1 MIGME
6 RQSLLLISSVT
17 IFALW
22 LSLMLSRDMV
32 EKFEECPTEGR
43 SRSEYIEAGTDM
55 DKKKCIIRYN
65 EEREKMMKEYNSVS
79 DKIMSTILTIR
90 AAIAAATKSEKT
102 ERELS
107 LIKREMLMEKANL
120 EVYRHTM
127 KKLEIDIHPRLR
139 DKAAEVEFDN
149 KVKKTSIEFERV
161 YNSVEVALMAIDR
174 IVYAKKALTRATM
187 NAENQARVHS
197 RQLALERNRAAQARA
212 AQARAVQARAA
223 QTRAAQAQAQAR
235 ARAAQARASQA
246 RASQARAKKK
256 SSSTKRAVKIGGCS
270 NVNESDRIR
279 VRLCDGIL
287 RTLDKK
293 YRTFKSVFISKGRRF
308 TNYYVYNR

>member
-1 MIGME
+1 ME

-174 IVYAKKALTRATM
+174 IVYSKKALKRATT

-197 RQLALERNRAAQARA
+197 RQLALERNRAAQTRAAQARA
-212 AQARAVQARAA
+212 AQARAAQARAAQARAA
-223 QTRAAQAQAQAR
+223 QTRAAQA
-235 ARAAQARASQA
+235 RAAQARAAQT
-246 RASQARAKKK
+246 RAKKK
-256 SSSTKRAVKIGGCS
+256 SSSTKRALKIRGCS
-270 NVNESDRIR
+270 NVKESDRIR
-279 VRLCDGIL
+279 VSLCDRVL

-293 YRTFKSVFISKGRRF
+293 YRTFKSVFISKGRRL